1 MPLFAPPPIPSHQFP
16 LHTQATVSELPT
28 EMLRSS
34 NFPSYKCAL
43 PLLSTHI
50 STFTSQLTSLHDEPQ
65 QSRSRSSVAGV
76 WAYPPPPPPPL
87 PAPAAPAP
95 APSPLAGVNT
105 AVLALMSAVDAA
117 SVALDAVSGSPLT
130 LLAEHLADVSAALE
144 NVNAASAIVCAAVS
158 LALPPGNIHP
168 SLAACLCRMT
178 GPWVA
183 GTLYGVVPAAPLAA
197 VPDNNEKWFAITR
210 GTYVGLTRNSAI
222 SLNATT
228 RIKSGLAEKCPS
240 QGAAL
245 EHFNEALA
253 CGSISVVL

>member
-1 MPLFAPPPIPSHQFP
+1 MMPLFAPPPIPSHQFP

-28 EMLRSS
+28 RDVAE
-34 NFPSYKCAL
+34 FQF
-43 PLLSTHI
+43 PLL
-50 STFTSQLTSLHDEPQ
+50 LRE
-65 QSRSRSSVAGV
+65 V

-158 LALPPGNIHP
+158 LALPPGKFFFLLTRAPLLILVP
-168 SLAACLCRMT
+168 PVSTPRSQPAFVRMT

-210 GTYVGLTRNSAI
+210 
-222 SLNATT
+222 
-228 RIKSGLAEKCPS
+228 IKSGLAEKCPS